1 MDPLL
6 PIADPPVCLSRW
18 ASIQRR
24 PVLVFVIVTFLV
36 SYGLGMLA
44 LFIVGAWGPGINE
57 VAKLYLGRFF
67 VVVGPTCGAMA
78 AVAATS
84 GRSAILPFLHRRL
97 SPPVTWWVMF
107 ALPVI
112 GMAIVT
118 VAYVAAGVS
127 LEACARTAVQAWP
140 LLLVHLALQILIVGL
155 GEELGWRGWLI
166 PTLTSRHGLARAT
179 LITGTIWYFWHFPI
193 LLGGIANAFWFALT
207 IGGLSILFSL
217 LWRWSGGSALVPA
230 FAHGSINA
238 PVFFFT
244 AMLPEADHRLAW
256 SILSGMLAV
265 LGLLAL
271 SCTGR
276 EWKKPQMDTQ
286 PSGN

>member
-6 PIADPPVCLSRW
+6 PNADPPVRLSRW

-36 SYGLGMLA
+36 SYGLGMLT
-44 LFIVGAWGPGINE
+44 LFIVGAGGSGINE

-67 VVVGPTCGAMA
+67 VVVGPTCGAIT

-84 GRSAILPFLHRRL
+84 GRSAILPFLRQRL
-97 SPPVTWWVMF
+97 SPPVSWWVMF
-107 ALPVI
+107 LLPLI
-112 GMAIVT
+112 GIAIVT
-118 VAYVAAGVS
+118 VAYVAAELP
-127 LEACARTAVQAWP
+127 LEACAGAVVKAWP
-140 LLLVHLALQILIVGL
+140 LLLVHLALQILIVGV

-166 PTLTSRHGLARAT
+166 PTLTSRHSLARAT
-179 LITGTIWYFWHFPI
+179 AITGMIWYFWHLPI
-193 LLGGIANAFWFALT
+193 LLGGMADAFWFALT

-217 LWRWSGGSALVPA
+217 LWRWFGGSALVPA

-244 AMLPEADHRLAW
+244 AMLPEADHGLAW
-256 SILSGMLAV
+256 SILSGMLAA
-265 LGLLAL
+265 LGLVAL

-276 EWKKPQMDTQ
+276 EWTKPQIGIR